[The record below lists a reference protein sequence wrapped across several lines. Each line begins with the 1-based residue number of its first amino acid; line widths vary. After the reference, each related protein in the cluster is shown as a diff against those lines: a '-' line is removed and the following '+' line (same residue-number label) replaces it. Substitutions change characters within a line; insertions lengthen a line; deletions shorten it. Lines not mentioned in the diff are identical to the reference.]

1 MGSFPESSTISLKN
15 LADSEAEEPPQKR
28 HKSSSRKTDNSDDSD
43 SKQNF
48 HRDDPQ
54 IGVCLQYLR
63 WVTPLYNEYPLSKK
77 LLLFWGRKL
86 IRTPLFKAP
95 SPLLFLTNK

>member
-1 MGSFPESSTISLKN
+1 MGSFPESSSISLKN

-63 WVTPLYNEYPLSKK
+63 WVTPLYNEYP
-77 LLLFWGRKL
+77 
-86 IRTPLFKAP
+86 PLKKAP
-95 SPLLFLTNK
+95 PFLGKKVDKDPSL